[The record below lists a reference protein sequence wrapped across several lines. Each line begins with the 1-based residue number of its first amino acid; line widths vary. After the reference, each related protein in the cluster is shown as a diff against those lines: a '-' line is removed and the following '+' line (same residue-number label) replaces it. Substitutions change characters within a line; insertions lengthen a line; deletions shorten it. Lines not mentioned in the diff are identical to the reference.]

1 MSAARLSIFVAFLAN
16 LSGMRTIPAT
26 SACGSAPLSAVRGQG
41 LAVWQRIL
49 ASTAIGVASA
59 LLCRALMRHL
69 NLGAADFSYAL
80 REGRELLAG
89 RDPYDIFPG
98 ATAYSLPA
106 AILALPSCDS
116 VPETAGLTP
125 QH

>member
-26 SACGSAPLSAVRGQG
+26 SACGSAPCPLFAGRAGSVAAHLG
-41 LAVWQRIL
+41 LYGHWRCQRFI
-49 ASTAIGVASA
+49 VP
-59 LLCRALMRHL
+59 ALMRHL

-89 RDPYDIFPG
+89 RDPFPEPPL
-98 ATAYSLPA
+98 TPFPPPFSHS
-106 AILALPSCDS
+106 PSCDS